1 MLNMGK
7 VLTCLSLALVIYV
20 EKGGKD
26 IEELNVDVVNRFIA
40 VITRLDIGRWL
51 KKMEGKSRG
60 LEHSWTTS
68 LGLSEQS
75 A

>member
-26 IEELNVDVVNRFIA
+26 IEELNVDVVNRFIMYCC
-40 VITRLDIGRWL
+40 DHSSGHW
-51 KKMEGKSRG
+51 KM
-60 LEHSWTTS
+60 
-68 LGLSEQS
+68 